1 MWFWYGVTRKSQN
14 IIGKSS
20 RLSGT
25 MYNYISDAENIVN
38 QSFGKADVWY
48 TWISFLW
55 CWWGLLGSEMP
66 TNGSSPKKENSRN
79 TVKLK
84 MVRSEGGRQWL
95 VCAFA
100 FLAQFAVVGFMMT
113 GGVLYT
119 KLIDAFKASRG
130 ATGMKEVCVSQVR
143 YNWLTFRTTSELIQC
158 RIMYKWSIK
167 PFKNERLAF
176 KAFSW
181 REATWREKVTVLV
194 KRSKTCNPAN
204 WL

>member
-14 IIGKSS
+14 IIGKST

-66 TNGSSPKKENSRN
+66 TNGSSSKKENSRN

-95 VCAFA
+95 D
-100 FLAQFAVVGFMMT
+100 
-113 GGVLYT
+113 GVLYT
-119 KLIDAFKASRG
+119 KLIDEFKASRG

-143 YNWLTFRTTSELIQC
+143 YNWLTFRITSELIQC
-158 RIMYKWSIK
+158 RIMYEWSIK

-181 REATWREKVTVLV
+181 REAIWRVKVTVLV
-194 KRSKTCNPAN
+194 KRSKTYNPAN